1 VQKYPAQKQ
10 VSLSTLNPQL
20 LLTLDYSA
28 VTLTSTARDSQVG
41 LLSPPRITRSMQQI
55 TRHNAPIIQHRHA
68 THFHPATLYVAGGAE
83 FVDGIFHNG
92 ACFY

>member
-1 VQKYPAQKQ
+1 
-10 VSLSTLNPQL
+10 
-20 LLTLDYSA
+20 
-28 VTLTSTARDSQVG
+28 
-41 LLSPPRITRSMQQI
+41 MQQI